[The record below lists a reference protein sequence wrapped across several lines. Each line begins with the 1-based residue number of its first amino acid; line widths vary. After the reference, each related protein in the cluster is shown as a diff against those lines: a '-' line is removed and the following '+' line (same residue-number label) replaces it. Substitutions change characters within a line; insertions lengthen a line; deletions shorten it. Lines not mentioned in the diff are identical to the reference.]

1 MNIRHPMRAWASAS
15 ARVCARS
22 CCGGL
27 LAAGLIFLPLSEHA
41 LAQNYPTK
49 SVRLIVPFAPG
60 GNVDVTARGIA
71 PGLSEVL
78 GQSVIVENRAG
89 AGGVIGAD
97 LVAKAAPDGYTLLL
111 GTNSTFS
118 IAPAVYPKVPYNPV
132 TDFAPISLVAS
143 TPIVLV
149 VRSSSPAKTIK
160 DLIALAKAN
169 PGRLMMASGG
179 TGSSNHLVGELFQS
193 LTDVKFTHIPYK
205 GAAPAAVDL
214 LGGRVDL
221 LFDQLSTA
229 APRIKSGEFRAL
241 VVTSKTRAALLP
253 DVPTMAESTLPDFEL
268 LNVAGLLAP
277 AGTPAEIIDKLN
289 AAIHKVLNQP
299 AVKERFAA
307 VGVDTGGSTPG
318 EFGAFIKQDFAQWTK
333 VVKDANIKVE

>member
-1 MNIRHPMRAWASAS
+1 MNTIQAVLASASAS
-15 ARVCARS
+15 ARVCAGS
-22 CCGGL
+22 CFGGL
-27 LAAGLIFLPLSEHA
+27 LAAGLIA
-41 LAQNYPTK
+41 LALSAPAQAQSYPTK
-49 SVRLIVPFAPG
+49 AVRLIVPFAPG

-89 AGGVIGAD
+89 AGGIIGAD
-97 LVAKAAPDGYTLLL
+97 LVAKSAPDGYTLLL
-111 GTNSTFS
+111 GTNSSFS
-118 IAPAVYPKVPYNPV
+118 IAPAIYPKVPYNPV
-132 TDFAPISLVAS
+132 TDFAPISLIAS

-149 VRSSSPAKTIK
+149 VRPSSPTKTIK

-193 LTDVKFTHIPYK
+193 LTEVKFTHIPYK

-221 LFDQLSTA
+221 LFDQLSTSGQ
-229 APRIKSGEFRAL
+229 RIKSGEFRAL

-253 DVPTMAESTLPDFEL
+253 DVPTMAESTVPNFEL

-277 AGTPAEIIDKLN
+277 AGTPADIIDKLN
-289 AAIHKVLNQP
+289 AAIHKVLSQP

-307 VGVDTGGSTPG
+307 IGVDTGGSTPG
-318 EFGAFIKQDFAQWTK
+318 ELAAFIKQDYAQWTK